1 MKLFGHDP
9 APDLNMLKVESG
21 FRNTGLTT
29 IRKVNRNW
37 VQICE
42 IIRCN
47 KNNMNLPLKT
57 KPVKVVVVATVNT
70 FSRGGHH
77 LFKITHILC
86 LDWNFFVLHF
96 YI

>member
-9 APDLNMLKVESG
+9 AHDLNMFKVGSG

-47 KNNMNLPLKT
+47 KNL
-57 KPVKVVVVATVNT
+57 
-70 FSRGGHH
+70 
-77 LFKITHILC
+77 II
-86 LDWNFFVLHF
+86 
-96 YI
+96 